1 MRHSTPQYPSVRY
14 GAKQHLTN
22 SPKPWC
28 AAALQTS
35 TDDELRMA
43 SESAKCAGATDGACD
58 AVPIHPI
65 LCRRA
70 MLRVRVQGTA
80 ARRLLCASVHSC
92 VRSWRRSGRA
102 ALTRR
107 SKSRVRPPQLQR
119 CKSAPAAARAAAL
132 PCSSQQAPTCSHA
145 VQAVLRATV
154 GLRANHMLL
163 ASCDGARNMQ
173 QRFGAG
179 SIFKASTDAA
189 QALAVAPASDHSL
202 LSQALPLT
210 TAPLPLATAP
220 LPLAISLRLTRN
232 CRRAAHQD
240 SPRHS
245 RVRLA
250 VQRC

>member
-1 MRHSTPQYPSVRY
+1 MR
-14 GAKQHLTN
+14 AI
-22 SPKPWC
+22 
-28 AAALQTS
+28 
-35 TDDELRMA
+35 
-43 SESAKCAGATDGACD
+43 

-65 LCRRA
+65 LCRRR
-70 MLRVRVQGTA
+70 MLHVRVQGTA
-80 ARRLLCASVHSC
+80 AWRLLCASVHSC

-210 TAPLPLATAP
+210 TAPLPLVTAP

-240 SPRHS
+240 SPRHC

>member
-1 MRHSTPQYPSVRY
+1 
-14 GAKQHLTN
+14 
-22 SPKPWC
+22 
-28 AAALQTS
+28 
-35 TDDELRMA
+35 MA
-43 SESAKCAGATDGACD
+43 SESALAKCAGATDGACD
-58 AVPIHPI
+58 CCADPSNPVPAHNAS
-65 LCRRA
+65 RA
-70 MLRVRVQGTA
+70 GAGNGGVAAFVRISALVCA
-80 ARRLLCASVHSC
+80 IVASVGAGSADKTLEVEGSAATTPAMQECTCSC
-92 VRSWRRSGRA
+92 TRCSAAHAAANKPQRA
-102 ALTRR
+102 AN
-107 SKSRVRPPQLQR
+107 
-119 CKSAPAAARAAAL
+119 
-132 PCSSQQAPTCSHA
+132 A
-145 VQAVLRATV
+145 VQAVLRDTV
-154 GLRANHMLL
+154 GLRAKHMLQ
-163 ASCDGARNMQ
+163 ASCNGAHNMQ

-240 SPRHS
+240 SPRHC